1 MHDATH
7 CDVVKVSRHV
17 AQDRE
22 VSNSGEGRFQA
33 IGAERTRRRDE
44 QCLKLIRRGKIFS
57 PRHVIWAPMSMNH
70 LAGVNPD
77 AGVAGG
83 KVHCT
88 IDFVQS
94 TGPTGFLLRA

>member
-1 MHDATH
+1 M
-7 CDVVKVSRHV
+7 VKVLRHV
-17 AQDRE
+17 AQDRK

-33 IGAERTRRRDE
+33 IGAERTRRPDE

-57 PRHVIWAPMSMNH
+57 PQNVIWASVSTNH

-77 AGVAGG
+77 VGVTGG

-88 IDFVQS
+88 SDLVQS
-94 TGPTGFLLRA
+94 TVPSGFLLGA